1 MANVLFIPPIVVVAV
16 GVPAIFPDG
25 HLPSRRWRWLPVMLV
40 AGTAAAIAVPA
51 FTPGMMSGTVAL
63 DNPFGIS
70 AFAAV
75 SDVVNMVSIITAP
88 IVFVG
93 ATAAVI
99 VRYRRGSSVVRH
111 QVKWLAAVAAVS
123 ALAFPLAFALPV
135 LADGIVVTAIWLVAF
150 SSLAALPVAI
160 GVAVV
165 RYRLYE
171 IDRLISRTIGWAILT
186 AVLAGVLVG
195 GIVALQAILAPFAN
209 ESSIA
214 VAASTL
220 VALALFQP
228 LQRRVQRA
236 VDRRFDRARYDG
248 QRTADQFAHRLRSET
263 DMTAVLGDLSRTTGA
278 SVAPTTLGVWIRSAE
293 SRP

>member
-1 MANVLFIPPIVVVAV
+1 
-16 GVPAIFPDG
+16 
-25 HLPSRRWRWLPVMLV
+25 MLV

-75 SDVVNMVSIITAP
+75 SDIVNMVSIITAP

-248 QRTADQFAHRLRSET
+248 QRTADAFAHRLRSET

-293 SRP
+293 GRP